1 MNSFSKGALYVV
13 ATPIGN
19 LDDLSRRAMDTLAQ
33 ADLIAAED
41 TRHSV
46 RLLDHIGVRVPLISL
61 HEHNETSRIERIRQ
75 ALDAG
80 QQVALISDAGTPL
93 ISDPGYRLVQA
104 LRSADYTIIPVPGP
118 SALIAALSAAGLP
131 TERFLFEGFLPAKG
145 AGRRQR
151 LSDVVDLPV
160 TLVLYES
167 PHRIRQLLEDIETVC
182 GERHV
187 VIARELT
194 KTFETFLQGS
204 ARSLLERMADD
215 ADQMRGEFVVMLAP
229 PPPKELADSGQVDG
243 DQLLSSLL
251 EEGVGVKQAAGVAA
265 RLLGGRKGDWYQ
277 RAQTLKDG
285 DVRK

>member
-61 HEHNETSRIERIRQ
+61 HEHNETSRIERIKQ
-75 ALDAG
+75 ALDDG
-80 QQVALISDAGTPL
+80 QRVALISDAGTPL

-104 LRSADYTIIPVPGP
+104 LRAADYTIVPIPGP
-118 SALIAALSAAGLP
+118 SALITALSAAGLP
-131 TERFLFEGFLPAKG
+131 TERFLFEGFLPARG
-145 AGRRQR
+145 SGRRKR
-151 LSDVVDLPV
+151 LNDVVELPV
-160 TLVLYES
+160 TLVFYES
-167 PHRIRQLLEDIETVC
+167 PHRISQLLEDIDTVC
-182 GERHV
+182 GERHL

-194 KTFETFLQGS
+194 KTFETFLQGT
-204 ARSLLERMADD
+204 ARSLLERMAEDS
-215 ADQMRGEFVVMLAP
+215 DQMRGEFVVMMAP
-229 PPPKELADSGQVDG
+229 APEKALTGSSQVDA

-265 RLLGGRKGDWYQ
+265 RILGGRKGDWYQ
-277 RAQTLKDG
+277 QAQQLKDSAL
-285 DVRK
+285 RK

>member
-80 QQVALISDAGTPL
+80 RQVALISDAGTPL

-118 SALIAALSAAGLP
+118 SALITALSAAGLS

-151 LSDVVDLPV
+151 LSDVVELPV

-215 ADQMRGEFVVMLAP
+215 PDQMRGEFVVMLAP

-251 EEGVGVKQAAGVAA
+251 QEGVGVKQAAGVAA

>member
-46 RLLDHIGVRVPLISL
+46 RLLDHIGVRVPLVSL
-61 HEHNETSRIERIRQ
+61 HEHNETSRIERIKQ
-75 ALDAG
+75 ALDEG
-80 QQVALISDAGTPL
+80 QRVALISDAGTPL

-104 LRSADYTIIPVPGP
+104 LREADYIVIPIPGP
-118 SALIAALSAAGLP
+118 SALITALSAAGLP
-131 TERFLFEGFLPAKG
+131 TERFLFEGFLPAKS

-151 LSDVVDLPV
+151 LSDIVELQV
-160 TLVLYES
+160 TVVLYES
-167 PHRIRQLLEDIETVC
+167 PHRIRQLLEDVEIVF

-194 KTFETFLQGS
+194 KTFETFLQGT
-204 ARSLLERMADD
+204 ARSLLERMIED
-215 ADQMRGEFVVMLAP
+215 ADQMRGEFVVMMAP
-229 PPPKELADSGQVDG
+229 APEKERTDVGQVDA

-251 EEGVGVKQAAGVAA
+251 EEGVGVKQSASVAT
-265 RLLGGRKGDWYQ
+265 RILGGRKSHWYQ
-277 RAQTLKDG
+277 RAQQLKDG
-285 DVRK
+285 NSSR

>member
-46 RLLDHIGVRVPLISL
+46 RLLDHIGVRVPLMSL
-61 HEHNETSRIERIRQ
+61 HEHNETSRIERIKQ
-75 ALDAG
+75 ALDEG
-80 QQVALISDAGTPL
+80 QRVALISDAGTPL

-104 LRSADYTIIPVPGP
+104 LREADYTVIPIPGP
-118 SALIAALSAAGLP
+118 SALITALSAAGLP
-131 TERFLFEGFLPAKG
+131 TERFLFEGFLPAKS

-151 LSDVVDLPV
+151 LSDVVELPV

-167 PHRIRQLLEDIETVC
+167 PHRIRQLLEDVETVF

-187 VIARELT
+187 VVARELT
-194 KTFETFLQGS
+194 KTFETFLQGT
-204 ARSLLERMADD
+204 ARSLLERMAEDV
-215 ADQMRGEFVVMLAP
+215 DQMRGEFVVMMAP
-229 PPPKELADSGQVDG
+229 APEKERTDVGQVDAS
-243 DQLLSSLL
+243 QLLSSLL
-251 EEGVGVKQAAGVAA
+251 EEGVGVKQTASVAT
-265 RLLGGRKGDWYQ
+265 RILGGRKSDWYQ
-277 RAQTLKDG
+277 RAQQLKDG
-285 DVRK
+285 MSSW

>member
-46 RLLDHIGVRVPLISL
+46 RLLDHIGVRVPLVSL

-75 ALDAG
+75 ALDEG
-80 QQVALISDAGTPL
+80 QRVALISDAGTPL

-104 LRSADYTIIPVPGP
+104 LRAADYTIIPIPGP
-118 SALIAALSAAGLP
+118 SALITALSAAGLP
-131 TERFLFEGFLPAKG
+131 TERFLFEGFLPAKSS
-145 AGRRQR
+145 GRRQR
-151 LSDVVDLPV
+151 LGDVVELPV

-167 PHRIRQLLEDIETVC
+167 PHRIRQLLEDIEIVC
-182 GERHV
+182 GERPV

-194 KTFETFLQGS
+194 KTFETFLQGT
-204 ARSLLERMADD
+204 ARELLERMAED
-215 ADQMRGEFVVMLAP
+215 ADQVRGEFVVMMAP
-229 PPPKELADSGQVDG
+229 APEREHTDSSQIDA

-251 EEGVGVKQAAGVAA
+251 EEGVGVKQSASVAT
-265 RLLGGRKGDWYQ
+265 RVLGGRKSDWYQ

-285 DVRK
+285 KPSQ

>member
-1 MNSFSKGALYVV
+1 MNSFNKGALYVV

-46 RLLDHIGVRVPLISL
+46 RLLDHIGVRVPLMSL

-75 ALDAG
+75 ALDDG
-80 QQVALISDAGTPL
+80 QRVALISDAGTPL

-104 LRSADYTIIPVPGP
+104 LREADYTVIPIPGP
-118 SALIAALSAAGLP
+118 SALITALSAAGLP
-131 TERFLFEGFLPAKG
+131 TERFLFEGFLPAKS

-151 LSDVVDLPV
+151 LSDVVELPV

-167 PHRIRQLLEDIETVC
+167 PHRIRQLLEDVETVF
-182 GERHV
+182 GERHLV
-187 VIARELT
+187 VARELT
-194 KTFETFLQGS
+194 KTFETFLQGT
-204 ARSLLERMADD
+204 ARSLLERMAED
-215 ADQMRGEFVVMLAP
+215 ADQMRGEFVVMMAP
-229 PPPKELADSGQVDG
+229 APEKAHADVGQVDG

-251 EEGVGVKQAAGVAA
+251 DEGVGVKQSASVAT
-265 RLLGGRKGDWYQ
+265 RILGGRKSDWYQ
-277 RAQTLKDG
+277 RAQQLKD
-285 DVRK
+285 DRPS

>member
-19 LDDLSRRAMDTLAQ
+19 LEDLSRRAMDTLAQ

-46 RLLDHIGVRVPLISL
+46 RLLDHIGIRVPLMSL

-104 LRSADYTIIPVPGP
+104 LREADYTVIPVPGP
-118 SALIAALSAAGLP
+118 SALITALSAAGLP
-131 TERFLFEGFLPAKG
+131 TERFLFESFLPAKG
-145 AGRRQR
+145 SGRRQR
-151 LSDVVDLPV
+151 LGDVVELPV

-194 KTFETFLQGS
+194 KTFETFLQGT
-204 ARSLLERMADD
+204 ARSLLERMAID

-229 PPPKELADSGQVDG
+229 APERTATDSGQVDG
-243 DQLLSSLL
+243 DRLLSSLL

-265 RLLGGRKGDWYQ
+265 RILGGRKGDWYQ
-277 RAQTLKDG
+277 RAQQLKDG
-285 DVRK
+285 GLRK

>member
-61 HEHNETSRIERIRQ
+61 HEHNETSRTERIRQ
-75 ALDAG
+75 ALDDG

-104 LRSADYTIIPVPGP
+104 LRLADYTIIPVPGP
-118 SALIAALSAAGLP
+118 SALITALSAAGLP

-151 LSDVVDLPV
+151 LSDVVELPV

-215 ADQMRGEFVVMLAP
+215 PDQMRGEFVVMLAP

-251 EEGVGVKQAAGVAA
+251 AEGIGVKQAAGVAA

>member
-19 LDDLSRRAMDTLAQ
+19 LDDLSKRAMDTLAQ

-46 RLLDHIGVRVPLISL
+46 RLLDHIGVRVPLVSL
-61 HEHNETSRIERIRQ
+61 HEHNETSRIERIKQ

-80 QQVALISDAGTPL
+80 QRVALISDAGTPL

-104 LRSADYTIIPVPGP
+104 LREADYTVIPIPGP
-118 SALIAALSAAGLP
+118 SALITALSAAGLP

-151 LSDVVDLPV
+151 LSDVVELPV

-167 PHRIRQLLEDIETVC
+167 PHRIRQLLEDVETVF
-182 GERHV
+182 GERHLV
-187 VIARELT
+187 VARELT
-194 KTFETFLQGS
+194 KTFETFLQGT
-204 ARSLLERMADD
+204 ARSLLERMAED
-215 ADQMRGEFVVMLAP
+215 ADQMRGEFVVMMAP
-229 PPPKELADSGQVDG
+229 APEKALADVGQVDG

-251 EEGVGVKQAAGVAA
+251 DEGVGVKQSASVAT
-265 RLLGGRKGDWYQ
+265 RILGGRKSDWYQ
-277 RAQTLKDG
+277 RAQQLKDN
-285 DVRK
+285 RPS